1 LLQKHAKMLVIVL
14 LASFFFISL
23 QIKMASQKMD
33 RLDKQ
38 ILKLIAEDA
47 RIPFLEV
54 ARACNVSGAA
64 IHQRIQKLTNMGILK
79 GSQFVIDPEKI
90 GYETCAY
97 IGLNL
102 RNPEKFDLVVEELKQ
117 IPEVVECHYTT
128 GDFDMFIKIYAVNN
142 HHLLNII
149 HDKLQPLGLAR
160 SETIISFNSA
170 INRQLPILDFSV
182 DEDDAADTETEI

>member
-1 LLQKHAKMLVIVL
+1 MVNQKLD
-14 LASFFFISL
+14 S
-23 QIKMASQKMD
+23 
-33 RLDKQ
+33 LDKQ
-38 ILKLIAEDA
+38 ILQLIANDA

-64 IHQRIQKLTNMGILK
+64 IHQRIQKLTNIGVIK

-102 RNPEKFDLVVEELKQ
+102 KDPETFDHVLEALKK

-128 GDFDMFIKIYAVNN
+128 GDYDMFVKIYALNN

-149 HDKLQPLGLAR
+149 HDKLQPLGLSR

-170 INRQLPILDFSV
+170 INRQISV
-182 DEDDAADTETEI
+182 DDVQAVERIE

>member
-1 LLQKHAKMLVIVL
+1 MAYQKLDK
-14 LASFFFISL
+14 
-23 QIKMASQKMD
+23 
-33 RLDKQ
+33 LDKQ
-38 ILKLIAEDA
+38 ILRMIAEDA
-47 RIPFLEV
+47 RVPFLDV

-64 IHQRIQKLTNMGILK
+64 IHQRIQKLTSMGILR
-79 GSQFVIDPEKI
+79 GSKFIIDPEKI

-102 RNPEKFDLVVEELKQ
+102 KNPESFDEVLNKLKE

-128 GDFDMFIKIYAVNN
+128 GDFDMFIKIYAINN

-149 HDKLQPLGLAR
+149 HDKLQPLGLSR

-170 INRQLPILDFSV
+170 ISRQLPIIDIPIDD
-182 DEDDAADTETEI
+182 DEN